1 MEEDKERFCGAGVWL
16 CNANVQSGV
25 VGSFKIH
32 RHDYDFVNA
41 ELAGL
46 A

>member
-1 MEEDKERFCGAGVWL
+1 MEEDKERFCGTSAWL
-16 CNANVQSGV
+16 GDADVQSGV
-25 VGSFKIH
+25 VGCFKIY
-32 RHDYDFVNA
+32 RHGSGLIDA